1 MPKEIKKVVVL
12 GAGTMGKGI
21 AQWLAQNYVR
31 VELADTQKSRAAEA
45 YKEIMLSWEQLRQKN
60 KFTKEQ
66 IDAFADHIF
75 PIETNEC
82 RPDTDL
88 LIEAIFENLEI
99 KRQVFSEL
107 DLKIQP
113 DCIFASNTSSFP
125 IAELSHAV
133 SADRQKRFL
142 GLHFF
147 NPATIMKLVE
157 VVKGPETESALLQE
171 LADWFQL
178 RGKEAAIC
186 QDGPG
191 FIVNRVARNFYG
203 EALRV
208 VDTKKMNVQEVDQ
221 IMREVGGF
229 KMGPFELMDLIG
241 VDVNFEVSQSVWK
254 SFFNEP
260 RFAPHPIQA
269 QMVRAGRLG
278 RKSKKGFY
286 DYE

>member
-1 MPKEIKKVVVL
+1 MPNEIKKVVVL

-31 VELADTQKSRAAEA
+31 VELADTQKSRASEA
-45 YKEIMLSWEQLRQKN
+45 YKEIMLSWEKLQAKK

-66 IDAFADHIF
+66 IEAFADHIF
-75 PIETNEC
+75 PIETSEC
-82 RPDTDL
+82 QPDTDL

-99 KRQVFSEL
+99 KKQVFSEL
-107 DLKIQP
+107 DVKLKP
-113 DCIFASNTSSFP
+113 ECIFASNTSSFP
-125 IAELSHAV
+125 IAELSLAV
-133 SADRQKRFL
+133 SEARQKRFV

-157 VVKGPETESALLQE
+157 VVKGPDTENSLLEE
-171 LADWFQL
+171 LASWFQL

-208 VDTKKMNVQEVDQ
+208 VDARKKNFKEIDD
-221 IMREVGGF
+221 IMKEVGGF

-241 VDVNFEVSQSVWK
+241 VDVNLDVSHSVWK
-254 SFFNEP
+254 SFFHEP
-260 RFAPHPIQA
+260 RFAPHPLQA
-269 QMVRAGRLG
+269 QMVRAGRMG